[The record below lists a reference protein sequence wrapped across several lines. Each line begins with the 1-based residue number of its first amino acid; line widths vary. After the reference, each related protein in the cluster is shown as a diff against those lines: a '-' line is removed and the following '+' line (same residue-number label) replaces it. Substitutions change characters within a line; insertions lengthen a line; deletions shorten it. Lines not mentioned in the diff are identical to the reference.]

1 MTFSTKLLLALGVVL
16 VGAVWL
22 WDHDR
27 QVAQRA
33 LFEQRDR
40 ARGDSIAVLVREAE
54 RLERAYRV
62 DTVRLRFTLTRWDTI
77 KAGLDTLRDT
87 VRVPVE
93 VVRIVQAAADS
104 VIQACREALRTCE
117 ERVAVERQRGDLFER
132 RFTDLKDQS
141 PSWFR
146 RRASVTIGYGVVRTP
161 DGIVHAG
168 PALSVGVRVW
178 PY

>member
-1 MTFSTKLLLALGVVL
+1 MRGVLIGLILGLPILA
-16 VGAVWL
+16 L
-22 WDHDR
+22 WDHTR
-27 QVAQRA
+27 LSKSREAFA
-33 LFEQRDR
+33 KRDR
-40 ARGDSIAVLVREAE
+40 ARGDSITILVAEAK
-54 RLERAYRV
+54 RLEQAFRV
-62 DTVRLRFTLTRWDTI
+62 DTVKLRFTLTRWDTI

-87 VRVPVE
+87 VLVPVE

-132 RFTDLKDQS
+132 RFDDLKAQS

-168 PALSVGVRVW
+168 PALSVGVRLM
-178 PY
+178 PR